1 MSNTQ
6 FDCKCALAVGEDMV
20 TKSKEIM
27 ELDKKYYQ
35 QGYARVPIV
44 IVEGKGAVL
53 KDIEGNEYI
62 DCFAGIATANAGH
75 APDAL
80 VKAGTEQMKKL
91 FHVSGRFYTVPQV
104 KLAKKLSE
112 ITPGDLKKTFLCN
125 SGTEAVENAV
135 KLVKKYAFTNGLTGG
150 AMISLECA
158 FHGRLGYSFSLTANA
173 SYKKGFGSY
182 SNAPGVKH
190 APVPYSYR
198 SKFSEEDCGVEAAN
212 RLEEVI
218 DRQTTGD
225 VAAFIMEPIL
235 GEGGIIV
242 PPDSYFREIVKI
254 LNERDIPFIVDEVQT
269 GFGRTGKLLA
279 SEHWGLEP
287 DVMTLA
293 KGMGGGIPIGACIG
307 TDQIASCVESGDFF
321 STYGGNPVTSA
332 ISLANINYIQ
342 EAGLVE
348 NSAKVGK
355 VFLDGLADIQ
365 KRRPLIGDVRGKGLM
380 IGIELVKDPSS
391 KKPAKNE
398 TKSLVEKLQKAGVII
413 GLGGIFKNVLR
424 LQPPLVIS
432 EEQAKTV
439 LEKVDD
445 GFSKI

>member
-1 MSNTQ
+1 LQLERIIVTNT
-6 FDCKCALAVGEDMV
+6 
-20 TKSKEIM
+20 KEIM
-27 ELDKKYYQ
+27 GLDKEYYQ
-35 QGYARVPIV
+35 QGYARVPLV

-80 VKAGTEQMKKL
+80 VKAGIEQMKKL
-91 FHVSGRFYTVPQV
+91 FHVSGRYHTVPQV
-104 KLAKKLSE
+104 KLAKKLAE
-112 ITPGDLKKTFLCN
+112 ITPGDLNKTFLCN

-135 KLVKKYAFTNGLTGG
+135 KLVKKHAFSRGLTGG

-158 FHGRLGYSFSLTANA
+158 FHGRLGVSFSLTANA
-173 SYKKGFGSY
+173 SYKKGMGSY

-190 APVPYSYR
+190 APTPYVYR
-198 SKFSEEDCGVEAAN
+198 SKFSEEDCGIETAN

-242 PPDSYFREIVKI
+242 PPDSYFTEIVKI
-254 LNERDIPFIVDEVQT
+254 LKEHEIPFITDEVQT

-279 SEHWGLEP
+279 IEHWGLTP
-287 DVMTLA
+287 DVMTFA

-307 TDQIASCVESGDFF
+307 SDQIASCVESGDFF
-321 STYGGNPVTSA
+321 STYGGNPVASA
-332 ISLANINYIQ
+332 ISLANIEYIE

-348 NSAKVGK
+348 NSAKVGN
-355 VFLDGLADIQ
+355 VFVDGLSEMQ
-365 KRRPLIGDVRGKGLM
+365 KKRPLIGDVRGRGLM
-380 IGIELVKDPSS
+380 IGIELVKDPIS
-391 KKPAKNE
+391 KKPAKDE
-398 TKSLVEKLQKAGVII
+398 TKKLVETLQRSGVII

-439 LEKVDD
+439 LGKMDD
-445 GFSKI
+445 AFSKL

>member
-1 MSNTQ
+1 MPNEGVM
-6 FDCKCALAVGEDMV
+6 FIAGENDV

-27 ELDKKYYQ
+27 ELDKEYYQ

-62 DCFAGIATANAGH
+62 DCFAGISTANAGH

-80 VKAGTEQMKKL
+80 IEAGTEQMKKL
-91 FHVSGRFYTVPQV
+91 FHVSGRFHTVPQV

-112 ITPGDLKKTFLCN
+112 ITPGNLNKTFLCN

-135 KLVKKYAFTNGLTGG
+135 KLVKKYAFVRGLTGG

-158 FHGRLGYSFSLTANA
+158 FHGRLGVSFSLTANA

-182 SNAPGVKH
+182 SNSPGVKH
-190 APVPYSYR
+190 APTPYSYR
-198 SKFSEEDCGVEAAN
+198 SKFSEEECGTEAAN

-218 DRQTTGD
+218 DRHTTGD

-235 GEGGIIV
+235 GEGGIII
-242 PPDSYFREIVKI
+242 PPDCYFTEILKI
-254 LNERDIPFIVDEVQT
+254 LKEREIPFIVDEVQT

-279 SEHWGLEP
+279 SEHWGLKPE
-287 DVMTLA
+287 VMTLA

-307 TDQIASCVESGDFF
+307 TDKIAAKLESGDFF

-342 EAGLVE
+342 EAGLIE
-348 NSAKVGK
+348 NSVKIGK
-355 VFLDGLADIQ
+355 VFMDGLEDIQ
-365 KRRPLIGDVRGKGLM
+365 KKRALIGDVRGKGLM
-380 IGIELVKDPSS
+380 IGIELVKDQSS
-391 KKPAKNE
+391 KEPAKDE
-398 TKSLVEKLQKAGVII
+398 AKRFVELIKNAGVLI

-439 LEKVDD
+439 LDKMNNVFA
-445 GFSKI
+445 GL

>member
-1 MSNTQ
+1 MSES
-6 FDCKCALAVGEDMV
+6 DK
-20 TKSKEIM
+20 IM
-27 ELDKKYYQ
+27 DLDREYYQ

-44 IVEGKGAVL
+44 IVEGKGAIL

-62 DCFAGIATANAGH
+62 DCFAGIACANAGH

-80 VKAGTEQMKKL
+80 IKAGTEQMKKL
-91 FHVSGRFYTVPQV
+91 FHVSGRYHTVPQV
-104 KLAKKLSE
+104 RLAKKLAE
-112 ITPGDLKKTFLCN
+112 ITPGDLTKSFLCN

-135 KLVKKYAFTNGLTGG
+135 KLVKKYAFSRGLTGG

-158 FHGRLGYSFSLTANA
+158 FHGRLGVSFSLTANA

-182 SNAPGVKH
+182 SNSPGVKH
-190 APVPYSYR
+190 APTPYSYR
-198 SKFSEEDCGVEAAN
+198 SKFSEEDCGLETAN

-242 PPDSYFREIVKI
+242 PPDSYFSEVVRILKERE
-254 LNERDIPFIVDEVQT
+254 IPFIIDEVQT

-279 SEHWGLEP
+279 SEYWGLKP

-307 TDQIASCVESGDFF
+307 SDQITSCVESGDFF

-332 ISLANINYIQ
+332 ISLANIDYIQ
-342 EAGLVE
+342 KAGLVE
-348 NSAKVGK
+348 NSTRVGK
-355 VFLDGLADIQ
+355 VFLDGLVDLQ
-365 KRRPLIGDVRGKGLM
+365 KKRPLIGDVRGKGLM
-380 IGIELVKDPSS
+380 IGIELVKNLSS
-391 KKPAKNE
+391 KEPAQDE
-398 TKSLVEKLQKAGVII
+398 TKKVVEELQKAGVII

-439 LEKVDD
+439 LGKMDD
-445 GFSKI
+445 VFSKI

>member
-1 MSNTQ
+1 MFIS
-6 FDCKCALAVGEDMV
+6 GEDIV

-27 ELDKKYYQ
+27 DLDKEYYQ
-35 QGYARVPIV
+35 QGYARVPVV

-62 DCFAGIATANAGH
+62 DCFAGISTANAGH

-80 VKAGTEQMKKL
+80 IEAGTEQMKKL
-91 FHVSGRFYTVPQV
+91 FHVSGRFHTVPQV

-135 KLVKKYAFTNGLTGG
+135 KLVKKYAFTQNLTGG
-150 AMISLECA
+150 SMISLECA

-190 APVPYSYR
+190 APTPYSYR
-198 SKFSEEDCGVEAAN
+198 SKFSEEDCGLEAAN

-218 DRQTTGD
+218 DRQTSGD

-235 GEGGIIV
+235 GEGGIII
-242 PPDSYFREIVKI
+242 PPDCYFSEIVKI
-254 LNERDIPFIVDEVQT
+254 LKEREIPFILDEVQT

-307 TDQIASCVESGDFF
+307 TDKITSKLESGDFF

-332 ISLANINYIQ
+332 VTLANINYIQ

-348 NSAKVGK
+348 NSVKIGK
-355 VFLDGLADIQ
+355 VFMEGLGDIQ
-365 KRRPLIGDVRGKGLM
+365 KKRPLIGDVRGMGLM
-380 IGIELVKDPSS
+380 IGIELVKDHTS
-391 KKPAKNE
+391 KEPAKEESKRFVENIKNE
-398 TKSLVEKLQKAGVII
+398 GVLI

-439 LEKVDD
+439 LDKMDKVFA
-445 GFSKI
+445 GL

>member
-1 MSNTQ
+1 M
-6 FDCKCALAVGEDMV
+6 
-20 TKSKEIM
+20 TKSEDIID
-27 ELDKKYYQ
+27 LDNKYYQ
-35 QGYARVPIV
+35 QGYARVPLV

-62 DCFAGIATANAGH
+62 DCFAGIACANAGH

-80 VKAGTEQMKKL
+80 IEAGTEQMQKL
-91 FHVSGRFYTVPQV
+91 FHVSGRYHTIPQV
-104 KLAKKLSE
+104 KLAEKLAE
-112 ITPGDLKKTFLCN
+112 ITPGDLNKTFLCN

-135 KLVKKYAFTNGLTGG
+135 KLVKKYSFSRGLTGG

-158 FHGRLGYSFSLTANA
+158 FHGRLGVSFSLTANA

-182 SNAPGVKH
+182 SNSPGVKH
-190 APVPYSYR
+190 APTPYSYR
-198 SKFSEEDCGVEAAN
+198 CKFNEEECGVEAAN

-235 GEGGIIV
+235 GEGGIII
-242 PPDSYFREIVKI
+242 PPDSYFPEVVKI
-254 LNERDIPFIVDEVQT
+254 LKEREIPFIVDEVQT

-279 SEHWGLEP
+279 SEYWGLKP

-307 TDQIASCVESGDFF
+307 TSHIASCIESGDFF

-332 ISLANINYIQ
+332 ISLANIDYIQ

-348 NSAKVGK
+348 NSTKVGK
-355 VFLDGLADIQ
+355 VFMEGLVDIQ
-365 KRRPLIGDVRGKGLM
+365 KKRSLIGDVRGKGLM
-380 IGIELVKDPSS
+380 IGIELVKDLSS
-391 KKPAKNE
+391 KEPAKEE
-398 TKSLVEKLQKAGVII
+398 TKRLVEILQKDGVII

-439 LEKVDD
+439 LEKLDFA
-445 GFSKI
+445 FSKL

>member
-1 MSNTQ
+1 MMLQS
-6 FDCKCALAVGEDMV
+6 V
-20 TKSKEIM
+20 TKPALKQRRIAMGKTEEIM
-27 ELDKKYYQ
+27 KKDLEFYL

-44 IVEGKGAVL
+44 IVEGKGAIL
-53 KDIEGNEYI
+53 KDIEGKEYI

-75 APDAL
+75 APEAL
-80 VKAGTEQMKKL
+80 VEAGTEQMKKL

-104 KLAKKLSE
+104 KLAEKLAE

-135 KLVKKYAFTNGLTGG
+135 KLVKKYAFSRGLTGG
-150 AMISLECA
+150 DLISLECA

-190 APVPYSYR
+190 APTPYSYR
-198 SKFSEEDCGVEAAN
+198 SKFSEEDCGLEAAN

-242 PPDSYFREIVKI
+242 PPDSYFREVIKI
-254 LNERDIPFIVDEVQT
+254 LKERDIPFVVDEVQT
-269 GFGRTGKLLA
+269 GFGRTGKLFA
-279 SEHWGLEP
+279 SEHWGLMP
-287 DVMTLA
+287 DVMTTA

-307 TDQIASCVESGDFF
+307 TDEIASSIESGDFF
-321 STYGGNPVTSA
+321 STYGGNPVTCA
-332 ISLANINYIQ
+332 ITLANINYIQ

-348 NSAKVGK
+348 NSAKIGK
-355 VFLDGLADIQ
+355 IFMDGLEDIQ
-365 KRRPLIGDVRGKGLM
+365 KKRALIGDVRGKGLM
-380 IGIELVKDPSS
+380 IGIELVKDQSS
-391 KKPAKNE
+391 KKPAKEE
-398 TKSLVEKLQKAGVII
+398 TKRFVEQLQEAGVII

-432 EEQAKTV
+432 EEQAKIV
-439 LEKVDD
+439 LEKMDKEFAD
-445 GFSKI
+445 I

>member
-1 MSNTQ
+1 M
-6 FDCKCALAVGEDMV
+6 
-20 TKSKEIM
+20 TKSEEIM
-27 ELDKKYYQ
+27 RLEKKYYQ
-35 QGYARVPIV
+35 QGYARVPLV
-44 IVEGKGAVL
+44 IVEGKGVIL

-80 VKAGTEQMKKL
+80 IEAGTEQMKKL
-91 FHVSGRFYTVPQV
+91 FHVSGRFHTIPQV
-104 KLAKKLSE
+104 KLAKKLAE
-112 ITPGDLKKTFLCN
+112 ITPGDLQKTFLCN

-135 KLVKKYAFTNGLTGG
+135 KLVKKYAFTQGKTGG
-150 AMISLECA
+150 ALISMECA
-158 FHGRLGYSFSLTANA
+158 FHGRLGVSFSLTANA

-190 APVPYSYR
+190 APTPYTYR
-198 SKFSEEDCGVEAAN
+198 SKFSEDDCGVEAAN

-242 PPDSYFREIVKI
+242 PPDSYFREVVKI
-254 LNERDIPFIVDEVQT
+254 LKEREIPFIVDEVQT

-279 SEHWGLEP
+279 SEHWGLKP

-307 TDQIASCVESGDFF
+307 DNKITSTLESGDFF

-332 ISLANINYIQ
+332 ISLANIEYVQ
-342 EAGLVE
+342 GAGLVG
-348 NSAKVGK
+348 NSVKIGK
-355 VFLDGLADIQ
+355 VFMDGLEDQ
-365 KRRPLIGDVRGKGLM
+365 MKKHSLIGEIRGKGLM
-380 IGIELVKDPSS
+380 IGIELVKDQSS
-391 KKPAKNE
+391 KEPAKNE
-398 TKSLVEKLQKAGVII
+398 AKSYVEKMKDDGVLV
-413 GLGGIFKNVLR
+413 GLGGIFKNVVR

-439 LEKVDD
+439 LEKMDKV
-445 GFSKI
+445 FSSL

>member
-1 MSNTQ
+1 M
-6 FDCKCALAVGEDMV
+6 FAAGDVDM

-27 ELDKKYYQ
+27 ELDKNYYQ
-35 QGYARVPIV
+35 QGYARVPLV
-44 IVEGKGAVL
+44 IVEGKDAVL

-62 DCFAGIATANAGH
+62 DCFAGIACANAGH
-75 APDAL
+75 APEPL
-80 VKAGTEQMKKL
+80 IKAGTEQMKKL
-91 FHVSGRFYTVPQV
+91 FHVSGRYHTIPQV
-104 KLAKKLSE
+104 KLAKKLAE
-112 ITPGDLKKTFLCN
+112 ITPGDLNKTFLCN

-135 KLVKKYAFTNGLTGG
+135 KLVKKYAFSRGLTGG
-150 AMISLECA
+150 ALISLECA
-158 FHGRLGYSFSLTANA
+158 FHGRLGVSFSLTANA

-182 SNAPGVKH
+182 SNSPGVKH
-190 APVPYSYR
+190 APTPYSYR
-198 SKFSEEDCGVEAAN
+198 SKFSEEECGVEAAN

-235 GEGGIIV
+235 GEGGIII
-242 PPDSYFREIVKI
+242 PPDSYFIEIVKI
-254 LNERDIPFIVDEVQT
+254 LKEREIPFIVDEVQT
-269 GFGRTGKLLA
+269 GFGRTGVLLA
-279 SEHWGLEP
+279 SEHWGLKP
-287 DVMTLA
+287 DVMTFA

-321 STYGGNPVTSA
+321 STFGGNPVTSA
-332 ISLANINYIQ
+332 ISLASIDYIQ

-348 NSAKVGK
+348 NSSKIGN
-355 VFLDGLADIQ
+355 VFLDGLVDMQ
-365 KRRPLIGDVRGKGLM
+365 KKRPLIGDVRGKGLM

-391 KKPAKNE
+391 KKPAKDE
-398 TKSLVEKLQKAGVII
+398 TKTVVENLQKAGVII

-439 LEKVDD
+439 LGKMDD
-445 GFSKI
+445 AFSKI

>member
-1 MSNTQ
+1 MGKT
-6 FDCKCALAVGEDMV
+6 E
-20 TKSKEIM
+20 EIM
-27 ELDKKYYQ
+27 KKDLEFYQ
-35 QGYARVPIV
+35 QGYNRVPIV
-44 IVEGKGAVL
+44 IVEGKEAIL

-62 DCFAGIATANAGH
+62 DCFAGISTTNAGH
-75 APDAL
+75 APEAL
-80 VKAGTEQMKKL
+80 VEAGLAQMKKL
-91 FHVSGRFYTVPQV
+91 FHVSGRFHTIPQV
-104 KLAKKLSE
+104 KLAEKLAE

-135 KLVKKYAFTNGLTGG
+135 KLVKKYAFSRGLTGG
-150 AMISLECA
+150 ALISLECA
-158 FHGRLGYSFSLTANA
+158 FHGRLGVSFSLTANA

-190 APVPYSYR
+190 APTPYSYR
-198 SKFSEEDCGVEAAN
+198 SKLSADECGIEAAN

-242 PPDSYFREIVKI
+242 PPDSYFQEVVKI
-254 LNERDIPFIVDEVQT
+254 LKEREIPFIVDEVQT

-279 SEHWGLEP
+279 SEHWGLKP
-287 DVMTLA
+287 DVMTTA

-307 TDQIASCVESGDFF
+307 TSEIASSIESGDFF
-321 STYGGNPVTSA
+321 STYGGNPVASA
-332 ISLANINYIQ
+332 IALANITFIQ

-355 VFLDGLADIQ
+355 VFLDGLEDMQ
-365 KRRPLIGDVRGKGLM
+365 TKRPIIGDVRGKGLL
-380 IGIELVKDPSS
+380 IGIELVKDPTS
-391 KKPAKNE
+391 KDPAKDE
-398 TKSLVEKLQKAGVII
+398 TKRLVEQLQKAGVII

-424 LQPPLVIS
+424 LHPPLVIS

-439 LEKVDD
+439 LEKMNKEIADL
-445 GFSKI
+445 

>member
-1 MSNTQ
+1 M
-6 FDCKCALAVGEDMV
+6 

-27 ELDKKYYQ
+27 ELDKEYYQ
-35 QGYARVPIV
+35 QGYARVPLV
-44 IVEGKGAVL
+44 IVEGKGAIL

-62 DCFAGIATANAGH
+62 DCFAGIATANSGH

-91 FHVSGRFYTVPQV
+91 FHVSGRFHTVPQV
-104 KLAKKLSE
+104 KLAKKLAE
-112 ITPGDLKKTFLCN
+112 ITPGNLKKTFLCN

-135 KLVKKYAFTNGLTGG
+135 KLVKKYAFTRGLTGG

-190 APVPYSYR
+190 APTPYCYR
-198 SKFSEEDCGVEAAN
+198 SKLTEDECGVESAN

-218 DRQTTGD
+218 DRHTSGD
-225 VAAFIMEPIL
+225 VAAFFVEPIL
-235 GEGGIIV
+235 GEGGIII
-242 PPDSYFREIVKI
+242 PPDSYFTEIVKI
-254 LNERDIPFIVDEVQT
+254 LKEREIPFVVDEVQT
-269 GFGRTGKLLA
+269 GFGRTGKLFA
-279 SEHWGLEP
+279 SEYWGLEP

-293 KGMGGGIPIGACIG
+293 KGMGGGIPIGACIC
-307 TDQIASCVESGDFF
+307 TDAIASKLESGDFF

-332 ISLANINYIQ
+332 VSLANINYIQ
-342 EAGLVE
+342 EAGLVK

-355 VFLDGLADIQ
+355 VFLDGLEDMQ
-365 KRRPLIGDVRGKGLM
+365 KKRPLIGDVRGKGLM

-391 KKPAKNE
+391 KKPAKDE
-398 TKSLVEKLQKAGVII
+398 TKSLVEILQKAGVII

-439 LEKVDD
+439 LGKMDD
-445 GFSKI
+445 AFSKI

>member
-1 MSNTQ
+1 MIT
-6 FDCKCALAVGEDMV
+6 
-20 TKSKEIM
+20 SKEIM

-44 IVEGKGAVL
+44 IVEGKGAIL

-80 VKAGTEQMKKL
+80 VEAGTEQMKKL
-91 FHVSGRFYTVPQV
+91 FHVSGRFHTVPQV
-104 KLAKKLSE
+104 ILAQKLAE
-112 ITPGDLKKTFLCN
+112 ITPGDLNKTFLCN
-125 SGTEAVENAV
+125 SGSEAVENAV
-135 KLVKKYAFTNGLTGG
+135 KLVKKYAFSKGLTGG
-150 AMISLECA
+150 GLISLECA
-158 FHGRLGYSFSLTANA
+158 FHGRLGFSFSLTANS

-190 APVPYSYR
+190 APTPYPYR
-198 SKFSEEDCGVEAAN
+198 SRLSEEECGLEAAN

-218 DRQTTGD
+218 DRHTTGD
-225 VAAFIMEPIL
+225 VAGFFMEPIL
-235 GEGGIIV
+235 GEGGIII
-242 PPDSYFREIVKI
+242 PPDSYFREVVKM
-254 LNERDIPFIVDEVQT
+254 LKEREIPFVVDEVQT

-279 SEHWGLEP
+279 SEHWGLKP
-287 DVMTLA
+287 DAMAMA

-307 TDQIASCVESGDFF
+307 TNTLADCLESGDFF

-332 ISLANINYIQ
+332 IALANINYIQ
-342 EAGLVE
+342 ESGLVE
-348 NSAKVGK
+348 NSAKIGK
-355 VFLDGLADIQ
+355 VFMDELEDMQ
-365 KRRPLIGDVRGKGLM
+365 KKRPLIGDVRGRGLM
-380 IGIELVKDPSS
+380 IGIELVKDPTS
-391 KKPAKNE
+391 KEPAKEE
-398 TKSLVEKLQKAGVII
+398 TKRLVEQLKNAGVII

-439 LEKVDD
+439 LEKMDKEF
-445 GFSKI
+445 GNL